1 MTDITEQPKPGADDP
16 LRLTRTVVSAY
27 MRNNSIPLAD
37 VPGLIRSVYVSL
49 TGISGGAPAEAITP
63 KPAVPIKKSV
73 TGDYIVCLEDGKKLK
88 MLKRYIRS
96 RFNLTPDQ
104 YRTKWG
110 LPHDYPMTAPSY
122 AAQRSVLAKKAG
134 LGRTRPKARR
144 RKRS

>member
-1 MTDITEQPKPGADDP
+1 M
-16 LRLTRTVVSAY
+16 
-27 MRNNSIPLAD
+27 
-37 VPGLIRSVYVSL
+37 IRSVYASL
-49 TGISGGAPAEAITP
+49 TGLSVGVPAEVTTP

-73 TGDYIVCLEDGKKLK
+73 RGDYIVCLEDGKELK
-88 MLKRYIRS
+88 MLKRYIRT

-122 AAQRSVLAKKAG
+122 ATQRSMLAKKTG